1 MKIYDDCNN
10 YTYAKG
16 NTEKE
21 LIKNWNEK
29 AKENFSW
36 ILENLGNFNEKED
49 ENIMNFF
56 EECTQE
62 QESLIGIEFIIKK
75 INKIEVNN
83 IKIYKST

>member
-1 MKIYDDCNN
+1 MRIYDNYNN

-29 AKENFSW
+29 AEENFSW
-36 ILENLGNFNEKED
+36 ILEDLGNFNEKED
-49 ENIMNFF
+49 ENIKKFF
-56 EECTQE
+56 EECIQK
-62 QESLIGIEFIIKK
+62 QESLTGIEFIIKE

-83 IKIYKST
+83 IKVYK